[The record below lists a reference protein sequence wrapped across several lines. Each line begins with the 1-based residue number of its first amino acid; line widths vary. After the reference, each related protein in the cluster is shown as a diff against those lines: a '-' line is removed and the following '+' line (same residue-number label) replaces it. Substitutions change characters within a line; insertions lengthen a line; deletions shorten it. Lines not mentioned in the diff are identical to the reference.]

1 MKKSNKVVGA
11 VCLVCACALSM
22 IGCTQPHPTAG
33 KNYTI
38 AQVDLSKENNTFGD
52 KYDELY
58 EQYVIDN
65 GSNYMAHPDTVLLK
79 DGRLVTMYPEGHGKG
94 AVLTKQSFDGG
105 KTWGERL
112 TDTPQSWKNSMETPT
127 VYRLEF
133 NDKSE
138 KIVMISA
145 FPRWWYAD
153 LNKTVPGDGFN
164 ASYSNDDGK
173 TWTEF
178 ENFYGKNSKKYIQPI
193 VAMSSLTRLKDSDG
207 KWRDAWLGTFHDH
220 NFVNYTSVLTF
231 EGDKMLWSK
240 PKEYLKKYRNIEKYA
255 GICEVEIIRSE
266 QGKGNQ
272 LCLLARSNGFKGK
285 NNNSMI
291 CFSDDEGETWSK
303 PTETPSAYSGE
314 RHKAEWLPDGRLFIT
329 FRSIE
334 RDQKKL
340 ELYHE
345 KDSTKVWYSE
355 GWIGWVGSYDDLVG
369 GKEGQ
374 YRVKLAHTYLP
385 WQDKAEVTASADTG
399 YCGNAVLP
407 DGIVFTST
415 YGTFDKDLTYIDAKT
430 GDKKLKTF
438 IVGKRLNMT
447 LLDELALKIK
457 K

>member
-164 ASYSNDDGK
+164 ASFSNDDGK

-207 KWRDAWLGTFHDH
+207 KCAMLGLGLST
-220 NFVNYTSVLTF
+220 TTILS
-231 EGDKMLWSK
+231 
-240 PKEYLKKYRNIEKYA
+240 
-255 GICEVEIIRSE
+255 
-266 QGKGNQ
+266 
-272 LCLLARSNGFKGK
+272 
-285 NNNSMI
+285 
-291 CFSDDEGETWSK
+291 
-303 PTETPSAYSGE
+303 
-314 RHKAEWLPDGRLFIT
+314 IT
-329 FRSIE
+329 HRF
-334 RDQKKL
+334 
-340 ELYHE
+340 
-345 KDSTKVWYSE
+345 
-355 GWIGWVGSYDDLVG
+355 
-369 GKEGQ
+369 
-374 YRVKLAHTYLP
+374 
-385 WQDKAEVTASADTG
+385 
-399 YCGNAVLP
+399 
-407 DGIVFTST
+407 
-415 YGTFDKDLTYIDAKT
+415 
-430 GDKKLKTF
+430 
-438 IVGKRLNMT
+438 
-447 LLDELALKIK
+447 
-457 K
+457 